1 MFQRVVKHEEKQ
13 GRRLEYIDMG
23 KGEKRPD

>member
-1 MFQRVVKHEEKQ
+1 MFQRVVGHEKKQ
-13 GRRLEYIDMG
+13 GTRLEYIDMG